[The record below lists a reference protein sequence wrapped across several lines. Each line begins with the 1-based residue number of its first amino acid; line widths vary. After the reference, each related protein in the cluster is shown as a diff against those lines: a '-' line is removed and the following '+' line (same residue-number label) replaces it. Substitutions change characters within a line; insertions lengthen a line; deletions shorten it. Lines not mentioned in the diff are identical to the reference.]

1 MIPLLTAE
9 LLKLRTTRT
18 FAGFVGI
25 SIATSLLVAV
35 LVSVLTEP
43 TSASVLVDVYASDTS
58 SFFILILAVIGMS
71 GEWRHRTITS
81 SLLAAPDR
89 VRFLLAKTAAFVAAG
104 IVLSLLIALAVAAIG
119 TTILSVRDLP
129 LPDAAE
135 LVEQITRNLGV
146 AAALAAFGVAF
157 GALLRNQIAAVVA
170 LLVVMFIVEPTV
182 VALAPG
188 VGRFAPLGVL
198 PVAAAG
204 LPSEE
209 MGLSELDMLGPTAA
223 TLALVAWI
231 AALLALAAALLVRR
245 DLE

>member
-25 SIATSLLVAV
+25 SIATSLLAAV
-35 LVSVLTEP
+35 LVAVLTEP
-43 TSASVLVDVYASDTS
+43 TRASVLFDVYASDTS
-58 SFFILILAVIGMS
+58 SFFILILAVIGIS

-104 IVLSLLIALAVAAIG
+104 VVLSLLIALAVAVVG
-119 TTILSVRDLP
+119 TTVLSLRDLP
-129 LPDAAE
+129 LPDPAE
-135 LVEQITRNLGV
+135 LVEQITRNLAV

-170 LLVVMFIVEPTV
+170 LLVVMFMVEPIV

-204 LPSEE
+204 LPPED
-209 MGLSELDMLGPTAA
+209 MGLAELDMLSPLAA

-231 AALLALAAALLVRR
+231 AGILAVAAALLVRR
-245 DLE
+245 DLD